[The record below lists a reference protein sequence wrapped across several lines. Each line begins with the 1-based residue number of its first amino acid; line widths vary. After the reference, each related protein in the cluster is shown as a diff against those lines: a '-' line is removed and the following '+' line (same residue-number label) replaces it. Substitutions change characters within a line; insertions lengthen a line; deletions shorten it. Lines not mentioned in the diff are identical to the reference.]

1 MGGKK
6 TNKQIGISAP
16 TWLKDVSR
24 ISDKDE
30 SISSC
35 GSMRTDKETTTPFD
49 YHFYSQDSLLC
60 VTEIR
65 LSNKINMTLYSD
77 NSLMLG

>member
-35 GSMRTDKETTTPFD
+35 GSMRTDKGTTTPFD
-49 YHFYSQDSLLC
+49 YHFYSKDSLLC

-65 LSNKINMTLYSD
+65 LSDKINMTLYSD

>member
-1 MGGKK
+1 
-6 TNKQIGISAP
+6 
-16 TWLKDVSR
+16 
-24 ISDKDE
+24 
-30 SISSC
+30 
-35 GSMRTDKETTTPFD
+35 MRTDKETTTPFD
-49 YHFYSQDSLLC
+49 YRFCFKDSLLC

>member
-1 MGGKK
+1 MVGKK

-49 YHFYSQDSLLC
+49 YHLYSKDSLLC